1 MLFHRKTCGNEKYY
15 VLLLP
20 NSKEQIEYETITFD
34 RGNVAITVVTFPYA
48 RTGERNLGADRDR

>member
-34 RGNVAITVVTFPYA
+34 RDDVAIHVVTFPFA
-48 RTGERNLGADRDR
+48 STGERDFGAN